1 MNKVRSA
8 DFLILILM
16 CTLFGLTFIA
26 TKFALEGLGIFQ
38 LVFGRYCLAFLVL
51 VIAFRKRLHYFS
63 IASQDIKHFI
73 AVTSVEPIGYFI
85 LETYG
90 LRFSSPASVSLII
103 ATIPVFAVIFAF
115 FILKER
121 LSLVNMVGIPISIF
135 GVYFIV
141 TLQQSSSLAPRPVL
155 GSLLTLG
162 AAMAAALYN
171 SLARKLT
178 QKYSPLTLTYYQ
190 TLMATIVFLP
200 LAGIEYFLSNKI
212 QIDAFIAG
220 NILFLAIGGSIFA
233 YFLLNRSLSHLGAAQ
248 VAAFANF
255 IPVVTIIFSYFFFN
269 ELLRPLQLVGAVCVL
284 VGIYL
289 TYRPRLRQ

>member
-1 MNKVRSA
+1 VNRVRSA

-16 CTLFGLTFIA
+16 CSLFGLTFIA

-51 VIAFRKRLHYFS
+51 VIVFRKKLHYFS
-63 IASQDIKHFI
+63 IASQDIKDFI
-73 AVTSVEPIGYFI
+73 AMTSVEPISYFI

-90 LRFSSPASVSLII
+90 IRFSSPASVSLII

-115 FILKER
+115 FVLRER

-141 TLQQSSSLAPRPVL
+141 ILQQSSSLAPRPVL
-155 GSLLTLG
+155 GGLLTLG

-200 LAGIEYFLSNKI
+200 LAVIEYYLSGKI
-212 QIDAFIAG
+212 HVDAFIAG
-220 NILFLAIGGSIFA
+220 NIIFLAIGGSIFA
-233 YFLLNRSLSHLGAAQ
+233 YFLLNRSLSRLGASQ
-248 VAAFANF
+248 VAVFSNF
-255 IPVVTIIFSYFFFN
+255 IPVVTIVFSYFFFD
-269 ELLRPLQLVGAVCVL
+269 EVLRPLQFVGAGCVL

-289 TYRPRLRQ
+289 TYRPR